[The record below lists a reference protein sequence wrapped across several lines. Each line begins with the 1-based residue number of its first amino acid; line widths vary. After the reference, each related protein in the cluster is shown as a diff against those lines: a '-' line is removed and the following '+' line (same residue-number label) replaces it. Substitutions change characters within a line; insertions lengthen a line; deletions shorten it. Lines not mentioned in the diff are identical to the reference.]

1 MSNRGTI
8 LLAIGMLVL
17 GLILG
22 GVGGGV
28 AGFFMGQNRVRT
40 AFGQFNNPVPGY
52 PPMMPGNQPTNP
64 FGNQPGNQPTNPFG
78 NNQPGNP
85 PTVPGN
91 QPTNPFG
98 NQPGGRFQQNVVNGA
113 RVVDVEANSAAAQ
126 AGLQVGDVI
135 TAVGGTTIDQNH
147 QIADLIKT
155 RKPGDKVDL
164 SVTRGTQT
172 LTLTVTLAASPSDS
186 SAAYLGIRYAPAMQP
201 QGNQRRFQ

>member
-22 GVGGGV
+22 AVGGGV
-28 AGFFMGQNRVRT
+28 AGFFMGQNRVGT
-40 AFGQFNNPVPGY
+40 AFGRFTNPAPGY

-64 FGNQPGNQPTNPFG
+64 FGNQPG
-78 NNQPGNP
+78 
-85 PTVPGN
+85 
-91 QPTNPFG
+91 
-98 NQPGGRFQQNVVNGA
+98 GRLPQNIATGA
-113 RVVDVEANSAAAQ
+113 RVVEVEANGAAAQ

-135 TAVGGTTIDQNH
+135 TAVGGTTIDANH

-155 RKPGDKVDL
+155 HKPGDKVDL
-164 SVTRGTQT
+164 SVTRGNQT
-172 LTLTVTLAASPSDS
+172 LTLTVTLAAAPSDS
-186 SAAYLGIRYAPAMQP
+186 SAAYLGIRYAPVMQF

>member
-8 LLAIGMLVL
+8 LLAVGMLVL

-22 GVGGGV
+22 GIGGGV

-64 FGNQPGNQPTNPFG
+64 FGNQPGN
-78 NNQPGNP
+78 P
-85 PTVPGN
+85 PTAPGN

-98 NQPGGRFQQNVVNGA
+98 NQPGGRFSQNVVLGA

-135 TAVGGTTIDQNH
+135 TAIGGATIDQNH

-155 RKPGDKVDL
+155 HKPGDKVDL
-164 SVTRGTQT
+164 SVTRGNQT

-186 SAAYLGIRYAPAMQP
+186 SAAYLGIRYAPAMQI